1 MAETLAILRKKI
13 DLTRGKDIE
22 LVAWSSGTDE
32 QIAAMVQ
39 GYYDGDVTL
48 DQIQSVWK
56 VGDVRNV
63 SLSAMAATGVGES
76 HRAQTV
82 QLAIADFNHDDLT
95 TAIGDKTK
103 ALLTWTQKDC
113 LRAANVSDTGGSS
126 NSEHGY
132 MNSSSTN
139 ANGWRGCARR
149 TWCNNVY
156 LKALPANLQ
165 ALIKPVNKKSGT
177 GDGSSSGIETTSDS
191 IFLGSEIEIFGS
203 TTYSVAGEGSQYTYY
218 KTAANRNKLPRW
230 SSSGSSDYWWERSPY
245 SGHSDYFCLVS
256 IDGSANNSYASYTNG
271 LSPFGCF

>member
-13 DLTRGKDIE
+13 DLTREKDIE

-103 ALLTWTQKDC
+103 ALITWTQKDC
-113 LRAANVSDTGGSS
+113 LRAANVSDTNGSS

-132 MNSSSTN
+132 MNSSNTN

-177 GDGSSSGIETTSDS
+177 GGGSLSGTETTSDS

-230 SSSGSSDYWWERSPY
+230 TSDSSSDIWWERSPRSGY
-245 SGHSDYFCLVS
+245 SSIFCMVDFSGVALS
-256 IDGSANNSYASYTNG
+256 SSASNSFG
-271 LSPFGCF
+271 LAPFGCF

>member
-13 DLTRGKDIE
+13 NLTRGKNIE
-22 LVAWSSGTDE
+22 LVAWSSGTDK

-113 LRAANVSDTGGSS
+113 LRAANVSDTGGST
-126 NSEHGY
+126 NGEHGH
-132 MNSSSTN
+132 MNSSNTN

-177 GDGSSSGIETTSDS
+177 GGGSSSGTETTSDS

-203 TTYSVAGEGSQYTYY
+203 TPSSV
-218 KTAANRNKLPRW
+218 
-230 SSSGSSDYWWERSPY
+230 
-245 SGHSDYFCLVS
+245 
-256 IDGSANNSYASYTNG
+256 DG
-271 LSPFGCF
+271 

>member
-13 DLTRGKDIE
+13 NPKKNIE

-63 SLSAMAATGVGES
+63 SLSAMVATGVGES

-103 ALLTWTQKDC
+103 ALLTWTQKNC
-113 LRAANVSDTGGSS
+113 LRAANVSDTGGSN
-126 NSEHGY
+126 NSEDGY
-132 MNSSSTN
+132 MNSSLTN
-139 ANGWRGCARR
+139 TNGWRGCARR

-177 GDGSSSGIETTSDS
+177 GGGSSSGTETTSDS

-203 TTYSVAGEGSQYTYY
+203 TKYSVTGEGSQYTYY

-230 SSSGSSDYWWERSPY
+230 SSSYSSDFWWERSPG
-245 SGHSDYFCLVS
+245 SGNSDYFCDVYA
-256 IDGSANNSYASYTNG
+256 DGSASILGASGTCG
-271 LSPFGCF
+271 LAPFGCF

>member
-13 DLTRGKDIE
+13 NPKKNIE

-63 SLSAMAATGVGES
+63 SLSAMVATGVGES

-113 LRAANVSDTGGSS
+113 LRAVNVSDTDGSS
-126 NSEHGY
+126 NSENGY
-132 MNSSSTN
+132 MNSSNTN

-177 GDGSSSGIETTSDS
+177 GGGSSSGTETTSDS

-203 TTYSVAGEGSQYTYY
+203 TTYSVAG
-218 KTAANRNKLPRW
+218 
-230 SSSGSSDYWWERSPY
+230 
-245 SGHSDYFCLVS
+245 
-256 IDGSANNSYASYTNG
+256 
-271 LSPFGCF
+271 

>member
-13 DLTRGKDIE
+13 NPKKDIKLAILREKINPKKDIE

-39 GYYDGDVTL
+39 GYYDGAVTL

-103 ALLTWTQKDC
+103 ALITWTQKNC
-113 LRAANVSDTGGSS
+113 LRDANVSDTSGSD
-126 NSEHGY
+126 NSENGY
-132 MNSSSTN
+132 MNSSNTN
-139 ANGWRGCARR
+139 INGWRGCTRR

-177 GDGSSSGIETTSDS
+177 GGGSSSGTETTSDS

-203 TTYSVAGEGSQYTYY
+203 TTYSVAG
-218 KTAANRNKLPRW
+218 
-230 SSSGSSDYWWERSPY
+230 
-245 SGHSDYFCLVS
+245 
-256 IDGSANNSYASYTNG
+256 
-271 LSPFGCF
+271 

>member
-113 LRAANVSDTGGSS
+113 LRAANVSDTDGSS
-126 NSEHGY
+126 NGENGY
-132 MNSSSTN
+132 MNSSNTN

-149 TWCNNVY
+149 IWCNNVY

-177 GDGSSSGIETTSDS
+177 GGGSSSGTETTSDS

-218 KTAANRNKLPRW
+218 KTAANRNKLPKW
-230 SSSGSSDYWWERSPY
+230 SSYYSSDIWWERSPG
-245 SGHSDYFCLVS
+245 SGGSRTFCVV
-256 IDGSANNSYASYTNG
+256 DAGGSAADGDASGAFG
-271 LSPFGCF
+271 LSPLGCF